1 MVKYRIKLGTTQSS
15 SINKGLVANFSMDA
29 DDYVEGTQNF
39 VYNPEGKIVSNGI
52 PGNYQPGW
60 DASLHND
67 AITVSNWA
75 SGYNSGVGSP
85 SIGYHA
91 KWVFEGIEGN
101 SDPCMKFIDRN
112 DVFGLGHRWLGISE
126 SLGTLASLG
135 WQVGDK
141 ITISWFQKTDVSGK
155 GANVGLYHKLI
166 STGGW
171 GFENNITTIYSTKIN
186 EWERVSFTTTIG
198 SNWDLTSSVTLYFY
212 GHAGAYGTLWVDNA
226 QVEKKIILLL
236 LQMELELVA
245 LPTHR
250 LMETMALQP

>member
-1 MVKYRIKLGTTQSS
+1 LVWRWWCGGGHDPAATIRGLGGNGGGGDGGTPGTYQDGSDGLINTGGGGGGASTPSNGSNIGGNGGSGIVLVKYRIKLGTTQSS

-29 DDYVEGTQNF
+29 DDYVEGVQNF
-39 VYNPEGKIVSNGI
+39 VYNPEGKIVSNGT

-112 DVFGLGHRWLGISE
+112 DVFGLGDRWLGISE

-171 GFENNITTIYSTKIN
+171 GFENNITTIYSTK
-186 EWERVSFTTTIG
+186 
-198 SNWDLTSSVTLYFY
+198 
-212 GHAGAYGTLWVDNA
+212 
-226 QVEKKIILLL
+226 
-236 LQMELELVA
+236 
-245 LPTHR
+245 
-250 LMETMALQP
+250 